1 MINLIDTTDKL
12 EQFCALLNDKPFI
25 TVDLEFMRE
34 KTYYAELCLIQV
46 GAEDEAAIID
56 PLSSKLKLEPFF
68 KILDNQ
74 SIIKVFH
81 SGRQDIEILYNLT
94 GKIPTPLFDTQI
106 AAQALGFGEAV
117 SYESLVNEI
126 LHIELDKSSRLSD
139 WSKRPLKKEQLD
151 YALSDVTHLVHIYQY
166 LHNELLRQNR
176 FNWIAD
182 DLKNLS
188 DPHLYHVAPY
198 DAWKRIRHRSH
209 NALFLTILRELA
221 AWREQR
227 AITKNTPRQSLIK
240 DDLLL
245 NICAA
250 RPKDKQEL
258 AAVRGIRPDLASGK
272 VGDEIIAVLQ
282 KVKSM
287 NKKDYVIPPKIKP
300 DIFDS
305 SLYELLKLLLKITA
319 QKQKIVPHLLAS
331 EEDLKKFCQHPPA
344 TVSFMSGW
352 RYEIFGRDAEK
363 ISRGKTAL
371 TYNPDLRHFEFIDI
385 SK

>member
-1 MINLIDTTDKL
+1 MLLIEKNEDLKTFCKKLSDK
-12 EQFCALLNDKPFI
+12 DFI
-25 TVDLEFMRE
+25 CIDLEFLRE
-34 KTYYAELCLIQV
+34 HTYFAKLCSIQIASASESV
-46 GAEDEAAIID
+46 IID
-56 PLSSKLKLEPFF
+56 PLAPNIDLSPFF
-68 KILDNQ
+68 DLMQNP
-74 SIIKVFH
+74 SVIKVFH
-81 SGRQDIEILYNLT
+81 SGRQDIEIIHHLS
-94 GKIPTPLFDTQI
+94 GKIPAPLFDTQI

-352 RYEIFGRDAEK
+352 SYEIFGRDAEK

>member
-1 MINLIDTTDKL
+1 MLLIEKNEDLKTFCKKLSDK
-12 EQFCALLNDKPFI
+12 DFI
-25 TVDLEFMRE
+25 CVDLEFLRE
-34 KTYYAELCLIQV
+34 HTYFAKLCSIQIASASESV
-46 GAEDEAAIID
+46 IID
-56 PLSSKLKLEPFF
+56 PLAPNIDLSPFF
-68 KILDNQ
+68 DLMQNP
-74 SIIKVFH
+74 SVIKVFH
-81 SGRQDIEILYNLT
+81 SGRQDIEIIHHLS
-94 GKIPTPLFDTQI
+94 GKIPAPLFDTQI
-106 AAQALGFGEAV
+106 AAQALGFGEAI

-176 FNWIAD
+176 FDWIDD

-188 DPHLYHVAPY
+188 DPHLYHVVPY

-287 NKKDYVIPPKIKP
+287 DKKDYVIPPKIKP

-352 RYEIFGRDAEK
+352 RYEIFGRNAEK